1 MPVSDEERIRKTLA
15 RFCQALDD
23 RRFEDWS
30 NTFTEDGAFGTR
42 EGRAAI
48 HEMILG
54 GELALQ
60 PDLRR
65 KHTVTNAVID
75 VHGDTAEATSDLVM
89 FDKTGDSP
97 WTIRVGRY
105 YDTLARQAD
114 GEWLFTRRRLE
125 WLD

>member
-1 MPVSDEERIRKTLA
+1 MTDEDAIRNTLA

-23 RRFEDWS
+23 RRFEDWA
-30 NTFTEDGAFGTR
+30 NTFTEDGAFGR
-42 EGRAAI
+42 FDSRAKI
-48 HEMILG
+48 LQMILG

-60 PDLRR
+60 PKLRR

-75 VHGDTAEATSDLVM
+75 VTGDTAQVTADLAM
-89 FDKTGDSP
+89 FDKVDDDAA

-105 YDTLARQAD
+105 TDELARQTD
-114 GEWLFTRRRLE
+114 GTWLFTRRNLE